1 MSDVLIARIRACLA
15 DYDVQPTAVLDLD
28 ELAAE
33 ICEAVLPTYVA
44 AEHAPTPIW
53 WQLLDESGVCTNCLT
68 DDCGCCVGCGGIN
81 ADCDPPG
88 THGYWCGL

>member
-33 ICEAVLPTYVA
+33 ILEVALPTYVA
-44 AEHAPTPIW
+44 ADWRCSACRLTASSTTPS
-53 WQLLDESGVCTNCLT
+53 DS
-68 DDCGCCVGCGGIN
+68 
-81 ADCDPPG
+81 DCDPPG